1 MYAGISLKQIESFY
15 WVNRLGGFSA
25 AALQLNTTQPA
36 ISNRIRELETHLGYQ
51 LFTRAG
57 RSVSLTPEGR
67 DFVDLA
73 ERFIELSDELTR
85 KGRAGDTISGV
96 LRIGAADTIALTW
109 LPRLVAELSRRFP
122 RLNVELFVDLSIHI
136 RAKLADG
143 DLDIG
148 FLVGTS
154 PNADFV
160 EVPLG
165 HVANA
170 WMCAPE
176 LGLAGRNVTAEEL
189 AAHPIVSHSRGSHL
203 HRTIRDW
210 FAEAGISKLR
220 LHGCS
225 SLASMIEMTAAGLGV
240 AVLPP
245 KMIRRLH
252 GSERLKVVETSAR
265 LPPTQFC
272 CIYPDRAPSAIY
284 DQTIDI
290 AHREIASD
298 SCFEH

>member
-1 MYAGISLKQIESFY
+1 MHAGISLRQIESFY
-15 WVNRLGGFSA
+15 WVARLRSFSG
-25 AALQLNTTQPA
+25 AALQLNATQPA
-36 ISNRIRELETHLGYQ
+36 ISNRIRELETHLGLQ
-51 LFTRAG
+51 LFARTG

-73 ERFIELSDELTR
+73 ERFMELGDELTR
-85 KGRAGDTISGV
+85 RGRSGDSISGV

-109 LPRLVAELSRRFP
+109 LPRLVADLSRRYP

-136 RAKLADG
+136 QARLADG

-148 FLVGTS
+148 FLVGTA

-165 HVANA
+165 RVANS
-170 WMCAPE
+170 WMCAPD
-176 LGLAGRNVTAEEL
+176 LGLGGREVTPGEL
-189 AAHPIVSHSRGSHL
+189 AQHPIVTHSRGSHL

-210 FAEAGISKLR
+210 FAGAGISKLR

-252 GSERLKVVETSAR
+252 GGGRLETIRTSR
-265 LPPTQFC
+265 ELPPTQFC

-284 DQTIDI
+284 DETIGI
-290 AHREIASD
+290 AHRQMAAD
-298 SCFEH
+298 DCFEA

>member
-1 MYAGISLKQIESFY
+1 MHAGISLRQIESFY
-15 WVNRLGGFSA
+15 WVARLQSFSG

-36 ISNRIRELETHLGYQ
+36 ISNRIRELESHLGVR

-57 RSVSLTPEGR
+57 RSISLTPEGR

-73 ERFIELSDELTR
+73 ERFLELGDELTR
-85 KGRAGDTISGV
+85 KARSGDGISGM

-109 LPRLVAELSRRFP
+109 LPRLVAELSRQYP
-122 RLNVELFVDLSIHI
+122 RLNVELLVDLSVHVQS
-136 RAKLADG
+136 KLADG

-148 FLVGTS
+148 FLVGTA
-154 PNADFV
+154 PNSDFV

-165 HVANA
+165 HVANS
-170 WMCAPE
+170 WMCAPDF
-176 LGLAGRNVTAEEL
+176 GLAGREVSPAEL
-189 AAHPIVSHSRGSHL
+189 AAYPIVTHSRGSHL
-203 HRTIRDW
+203 HRTIREW
-210 FAEAGISKLR
+210 FGATGISRLR

-245 KMIRRLH
+245 KLIQRLY
-252 GSERLKVVETSAR
+252 GAGRLETITTRSA

-272 CIYPDRAPSAIY
+272 CIYPQRVPSAVY
-284 DQTIDI
+284 DETIRI
-290 AHREIASD
+290 AHREIATD

>member
-1 MYAGISLKQIESFY
+1 MHAGISLRQIESFY
-15 WVNRLGGFSA
+15 WVARLQSFSA
-25 AALQLNTTQPA
+25 AAMQLNTTQPA
-36 ISNRIRELETHLGYQ
+36 ISNRIRELEAHLGVQ
-51 LFTRAG
+51 LFARAG
-57 RSVSLTPEGR
+57 RSISLTPEGR

-73 ERFIELSDELTR
+73 ERFVELGDELTR
-85 KGRAGDTISGV
+85 RGRSGDGISGV

-109 LPRLVAELSRRFP
+109 LPRLVAELSRQYP
-122 RLNVELFVDLSIHI
+122 RLNVELLVDLSIHI
-136 RAKLADG
+136 QSKLADG

-148 FLVGTS
+148 FLVGS
-154 PNADFV
+154 APNADFV

-165 HVANA
+165 HVANS

-176 LGLAGRNVTAEEL
+176 LGLAGREVTPEEL
-189 AAHPIVSHSRGSHL
+189 ATHPIVTHSRGSHL
-203 HRTIRDW
+203 HRTIKEW
-210 FAEAGISKLR
+210 FAAAGIVRLR

-245 KMIRRLH
+245 KMIHRLY
-252 GSERLKVVETSAR
+252 GPGRLAAITTRSA

-272 CIYPDRAPSAIY
+272 CIYPRRAPLAVY
-284 DQTIDI
+284 EETIRI
-290 AHREIASD
+290 AGREIAID